1 MAEEITKEPIA
12 MSNATK
18 EDAKESENPVVRST
32 EEASLKDP
40 ISVSRDGDPVENS
53 NEPNGIAV
61 VSESR
66 KQEQETESE
75 VPVVSDQNDKDCKS
89 GLPVS
94 LPIAPEA
101 SGDDGKEVFESLMEI
116 VSSNC
121 KESQKTSAS
130 GACDEPNEGEI
141 EVLDS
146 GVERANLTGKCET
159 EEAKEMEGHPSQSRL
174 SAAVTD
180 LSDLEEQLSSILRKN
195 SSGTEIE
202 VFNFDTP
209 QDGTSETNDWE
220 PTASDANASQ
230 DAIAD
235 TESKASQG
243 DGAGEVFNAEAVE
256 TVPVNGNSNTKPKKK
271 SSVSIDQF
279 PDGVAPKE
287 SSVEKTL
294 ANKHID
300 ENGEVK
306 SGQEISE
313 ESGASVYASPCNGSG
328 FDEREGSIEK
338 LYSLSESSSENI
350 KVNVS
355 SDDDKGGSEE
365 PQQHQLADDDK
376 EDRLDTSDAEN
387 KQVEE
392 DKIDEKERENVVEQV
407 GSKGQNEAM
416 TLENALS
423 ENKENLN
430 QGTSGLAVVVDQ
442 EQSNG
447 ELIKEKAENDS
458 TSDNT
463 KEDESPSETS
473 QAVPPVPDIEI
484 VTSDEN
490 GILVTDESSGVDS
503 KSLDSLDVLDDRH
516 SDMSDVDSDSKSD
529 FGDDDSAFG
538 DNDEAVK
545 NKFLDIERD
554 RFGSDSSTVSE
565 REFKQSAPVDGNT
578 AMAILSGH
586 LLKLGGTG
594 LTPRNWRK
602 RWFVLKEDNNLYYY
616 KHSKDTSPCGVIVLQ
631 NYSVSKAPESNKKHC
646 FKLNKGGARCY
657 HFSAAS
663 EADMKAWMVAL
674 MQAASTVSKP
684 GAGFQLLEGNVHNVS
699 IPALSIRHPD
709 CHGYL
714 SKQGHK
720 VKSWKRRYCV
730 LKNGYLYYYS
740 DMANNTALGVAKL
753 LGFTLEKG
761 ENKGKHFCYH
771 ANAPEA
777 GMRSYCF
784 AAETDADRE
793 RWMSKMEESIR
804 RGAHD

>member
-684 GAGFQLLEGNVHNVS
+684 GVSMYTYFKIIKVGMIYFKTPRFEAYFDHFIEFSHRKWRRDGTQGNAV
-699 IPALSIRHPD
+699 
-709 CHGYL
+709 
-714 SKQGHK
+714 
-720 VKSWKRRYCV
+720 
-730 LKNGYLYYYS
+730 
-740 DMANNTALGVAKL
+740 
-753 LGFTLEKG
+753 
-761 ENKGKHFCYH
+761 
-771 ANAPEA
+771 
-777 GMRSYCF
+777 
-784 AAETDADRE
+784 
-793 RWMSKMEESIR
+793 
-804 RGAHD
+804 